1 MPLTLRKFRVAL
13 PLALVVLLTDC
24 TTKELVV
31 ESLSEHA
38 PHAVAGDVVRFTL
51 AYNSNAAMGIPIGS
65 GSRWPLVAVMSA
77 VLSVFVV
84 MLWRSPPQAA
94 GQRVALGLLIGGAA
108 GNLLSRVVTPQGV
121 VDFIDIG
128 FGSWR
133 FFIFNVADIGIFC
146 GACLLAWTLWRQEVR
161 EAPRQDAA
169 A

>member
-1 MPLTLRKFRVAL
+1 LRRLRVAL

-31 ESLSEHA
+31 ESLAEHT
-38 PHAVAGDVVRFTL
+38 PHSVAGDVVRFTL

-77 VLSVFVV
+77 VLTVFVV

-108 GNLLSRVVTPQGV
+108 GNLLSRVLTPQGV

-133 FFIFNVADIGIFC
+133 CFIFNVADIGIFC